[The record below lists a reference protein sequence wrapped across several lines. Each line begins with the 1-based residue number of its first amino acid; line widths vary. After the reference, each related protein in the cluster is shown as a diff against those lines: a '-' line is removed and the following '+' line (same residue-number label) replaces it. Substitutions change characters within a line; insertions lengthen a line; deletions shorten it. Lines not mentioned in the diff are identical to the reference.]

1 MRKRILLIVLVLT
14 IAGLVPLGYF
24 YYYINVKKIGYL
36 NEKIEVV
43 PGTGL
48 NKLLEELKIKNKKL
62 AKIYL
67 KLSKQDS
74 KIKAGYYEM
83 HGEYTLKDIFAIMV
97 KGKYKVIKITIPEGY
112 TLDQIIEVLEEKG
125 LVEREYFLKILNKKE
140 DFYFKRV
147 NKTYEGYFYP
157 DTYYFHKNEDIE
169 KIIDKFLNRFL
180 KKYPPNKYPDKDEF
194 YKKLIIA
201 SIIEKEAFYQD
212 EKAKIASVFYNR
224 LQKNMRMESC
234 ATVEYIYDYKKAR
247 LTYDDLKVESEYNT
261 YQNYGLPPTPISNPG
276 EASIKAAFYPE
287 NTNYLYFVADNDRRH
302 IFSKTY
308 KEHLRNI
315 SKIRK

>member
-83 HGEYTLKDIFAIMV
+83 HGEYTLKDRVAIMV